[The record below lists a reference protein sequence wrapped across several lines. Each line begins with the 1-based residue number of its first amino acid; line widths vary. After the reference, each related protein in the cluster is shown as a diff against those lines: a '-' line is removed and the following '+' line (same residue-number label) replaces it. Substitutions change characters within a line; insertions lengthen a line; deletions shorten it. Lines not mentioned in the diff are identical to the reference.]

1 MSKSNSNET
10 IQKVINTLN
19 LSAADAEML
28 IHDVNNL
35 RGHEWLEA
43 IENLGDAE
51 LLASFKSAIN
61 YQEDEEYDDYPTEEK
76 YFVYDKNDDCVSDGF
91 QYEDGAI
98 AFANSCG
105 YPIVKV
111 HRYYRDPTR
120 GYKLYPLD
128 NPVIVW
134 AYGKP
139 VQNEEN

>member
-61 YQEDEEYDDYPTEEK
+61 YQEDEEYDDYPTEER

-128 NPVIVW
+128 SPVTVW